1 MTDQLGESGWPD
13 DADDVPDDASQL
25 SVWKL
30 VLLYGLPFLTL
41 FYLPSLAWIALFPG
55 AVGVRWAT
63 SGPHRGR
70 LVGIYL
76 VTGAISV
83 APWIALIARGDVAD
97 LLG

>member
-1 MTDQLGESGWPD
+1 MTDQLGQSGWPD
-13 DADDVPDDASQL
+13 DAEDVQDDASQL
-25 SVWKL
+25 GVWKL

-41 FYLPSLAWIALFPG
+41 FVFPAVAWIALLPG

-63 SGPHRGR
+63 SPPHRGR
-70 LVGIYL
+70 LVWIYL

-83 APWIALIARGDVAD
+83 APWIALIARGDVAE

>member
-1 MTDQLGESGWPD
+1 MTDELSQSGWPD

-41 FYLPSLAWIALFPG
+41 FYLPSLAWIVLLPG
-55 AVGVRWAT
+55 ALGVRWTT
-63 SGPHRGR
+63 SPPHRAR
-70 LVGIYL
+70 LFWIYL

-83 APWIALIARGDVAD
+83 APWIALIARGDVAE
-97 LLG
+97 LFG